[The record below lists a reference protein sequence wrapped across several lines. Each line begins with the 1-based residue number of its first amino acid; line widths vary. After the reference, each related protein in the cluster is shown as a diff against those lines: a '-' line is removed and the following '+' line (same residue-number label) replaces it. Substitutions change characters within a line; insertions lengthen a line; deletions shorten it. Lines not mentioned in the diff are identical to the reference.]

1 MGEGEVT
8 LPSAARG
15 GEQGGGW
22 TAEFRLLGPA
32 GEVIDLRR
40 VFLSHGIAE
49 LPPMRLDQKAW
60 TFEITVP
67 LDGIGART
75 LMISQTRP
83 GQGLISVTGPSPTP
97 QVAAAI
103 MAQVRH
109 VLSLDL
115 DLTPFYAVAAED
127 PDLAWVLTGA
137 GRMVRSPTV
146 FEDVVKTICTTN
158 TSWGGTTRMV
168 NALVQH
174 LGEKAP
180 GAPPDSPYGRAFPT
194 PAAMAAAPPSF
205 YKKVAGTGY
214 RGPYLKALATSVAKG
229 RVDLEALA
237 ATSRDDLPHDE
248 VPPGVKLVGATGVAE
263 AASLAGQLLRDAVLL
278 DAGDGEAEELDA
290 IARLATAQPGLP
302 IVALAS
308 EHGAVSQALTFGASA
323 LLPAAVDG
331 ETLAAALR
339 AAARGL
345 VSIARADLSTLL
357 PPGG

>member
-1 MGEGEVT
+1 M
-8 LPSAARG
+8 
-15 GEQGGGW
+15 GW
-22 TAEFRLLGPA
+22 TAEFPLVGPA

-67 LDGIGART
+67 IAGVGART
-75 LMISQTRP
+75 LTISQARP
-83 GQGLISVTGPSPTP
+83 GHGLISVTGQSLTA
-97 QVAAAI
+97 QVGAAV

-168 NALVQH
+168 NALVEH

-180 GAPPDSPYGRAFPT
+180 GAPADSPYGRAFPT
-194 PAAMAAAPPSF
+194 PAAMAAVPAGF
-205 YKKVAGTGY
+205 YKKVAGAGY
-214 RGPYLKALATSVAKG
+214 RSPYLKTLATDVAKG

-237 ATSRDDLPHDE
+237 STLRDDLPDDE
-248 VPPGVKLVGATGVAE
+248 VAARLLALPGVGPY
-263 AASLAGQLLRDAVLL
+263 AAAHIMLMLGRYDRLIL
-278 DAGDGEAEELDA
+278 DSWTRPTY
-290 IARLATAQPGLP
+290 ARLLGRKRPVSDRTIERRFVRYGPYAGL
-302 IVALAS
+302 AFWLF
-308 EHGAVSQALTFGASA
+308 LTRDW
-323 LLPAAVDG
+323 LPEDA
-331 ETLAAALR
+331 
-339 AAARGL
+339 
-345 VSIARADLSTLL
+345 
-357 PPGG
+357 P